1 MNLVC
6 KKCGYKWDYTGQSHR
21 ACCPVCKF
29 KENKSVY
36 VKTGLPFR
44 KSSSRTSSV
53 TSSRCSSPSISDDLM
68 SGSLV
73 KALKKAGLDPMKN
86 GTLRDA
92 ISTILEKDE
101 YKIAWA
107 NALEKKKI
115 DSIRLAKRVLISWLK
130 EEKYL

>member
-6 KKCGYKWDYTGQSHR
+6 KVCGHKWDYKGNQKR
-21 ACCPVCKF
+21 AQCGVCKERH
-29 KENKSVY
+29 KRCTWI
-36 VKTGLPFR
+36 KTGI
-44 KSSSRTSSV
+44 TSP
-53 TSSRCSSPSISDDLM
+53 TSPGTSPRSSPPISDDLM

-86 GTLRDA
+86 GQLRDA